1 MEKIYTHSKGTNEV
15 VGAFCPGCL
24 HGVVV
29 KLIGEVCDELQIL
42 DRAVCVLGVGCCCL
56 VPSYIGGIVD
66 ICNSPHGRA
75 PATATGL
82 KRMAPEDTVVY
93 TYQGDGDC
101 GAIGLSEIIY
111 AANRGENITVIFV
124 NNSTY
129 GMTGGQMA
137 PTTLVGQKATTA
149 PYGRQ
154 ADTMGYPL
162 HMCELLNQLAAPTFI
177 TRVSCDSA
185 PNILKARAA
194 IKKAF
199 QNQMDGKGFS
209 FVEIMSSCPTNW
221 GLSPV
226 EAIQYM
232 REHTLK
238 EFEVGTL
245 RDRAARKVD

>member
-1 MEKIYTHSKGTNEV
+1 MEKAVYTHSRGTKEV
-15 VGAFCPGCL
+15 VGAYCPGCL
-24 HGVVV
+24 HGVIT
-29 KLIGEVCDELQIL
+29 KLIGEVCDELDIL
-42 DRAVCVLGVGCCCL
+42 DRTVSVVGVGCCCL
-56 VPSYIGGIVD
+56 VPDYLKGIVD
-66 ICNSPHGRA
+66 ICNAPHGRA
-75 PATATGL
+75 PAVATGI
-82 KRMAPEDTVVY
+82 RHAAPKDTIIY

-101 GAIGLSEIIY
+101 GAIGLSEIMY

-149 PYGRQ
+149 PFGRKVEE
-154 ADTMGYPL
+154 AGYPM
-162 HMCELLNQLAAPTFI
+162 HMCEILNQLGAPTYI

-185 PNILKARAA
+185 PNILKT
-194 IKKAF
+194 KKAITKAF
-199 QNQMDGKGFS
+199 KNQMEGKGFS

-226 EAIQYM
+226 DAIKYM

-238 EFEVGTL
+238 EFTLGTL
-245 RDRAARKVD
+245 RDR